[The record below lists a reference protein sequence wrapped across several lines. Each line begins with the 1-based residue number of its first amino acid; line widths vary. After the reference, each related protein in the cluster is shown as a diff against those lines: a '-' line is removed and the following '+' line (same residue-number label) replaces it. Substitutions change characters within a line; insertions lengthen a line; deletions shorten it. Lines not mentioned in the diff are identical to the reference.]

1 MLVHGIPPVGFTD
14 ARREQYDE
22 TKLPPSSFA
31 LTSSLSHPFFRK
43 ERPVGQS
50 MWLRLAERT
59 PEINLI
65 RDAFRFLKFI
75 LSIPEEAP
83 GRQEIEWSEPDL
95 RNAKLKIDDGGRK
108 VEEEYDVRV
117 STTRLPKELTGVSS
131 AEGEEIDYGK
141 APLVIRGTTVSTA
154 SVAQWRQTLSLIRN
168 LSNSGMHWSFRKLNN
183 LFSATKEQMPMEL
196 IMT

>member
-31 LTSSLSHPFFRK
+31 LTSFLSHPFLRK
-43 ERPVGQS
+43 ERTVGQS

-117 STTRLPKELTGVSS
+117 
-131 AEGEEIDYGK
+131 
-141 APLVIRGTTVSTA
+141 
-154 SVAQWRQTLSLIRN
+154 
-168 LSNSGMHWSFRKLNN
+168 
-183 LFSATKEQMPMEL
+183 
-196 IMT
+196 